1 MNDNQ
6 RLALS
11 LTLRQHWPALLAVLA
26 LLLCAFLW
34 QRGENALAEADTL
47 RARVNLAATLADEQK
62 RFEEIQARVTAAK
75 ARLAEI
81 ETREAEVYP
90 EIERRR
96 AEVGKLQSKIRL
108 RQSELARLEIFQIG
122 PPRPAVAL
130 TDQELVKAFG
140 ALGYTVTPVTDVT
153 P

>member
-1 MNDNQ
+1 MNNNQ
-6 RLALS
+6 RLAAS
-11 LTLRQHWPALLAVLA
+11 LLIRQHWPTLLAVLA
-26 LLLCAFLW
+26 LLLAAFLW
-34 QRGENALAEADTL
+34 QRGENARAEADTL

-62 RFEEIQARVTAAK
+62 RFEEVQARVTAAK

-81 ETREAEVYP
+81 ETRERELYP

-96 AEVGKLQSKIRL
+96 AEAGKLWAKIQR
-108 RQSELARLEIFQIG
+108 RQEELKALQTG
-122 PPRPAVAL
+122 PPPPTVAL

-140 ALGYTVTPVTDVT
+140 ALGYTVTPTQESK